1 MDHEENIDPTPE
13 GPGEGASEDM
23 GADELGSSGADAAA
37 AAGAAT
43 GEGPPGDEGPPGSD
57 EPGDSSEPEEPKKR
71 SPWLLIGLG
80 ALGVL
85 LFGAVISALAGALAQ
100 EEIAPTEP
108 AGGANA
114 FITIVQPGQG
124 AVLPVPESIPIR
136 GQAGGLFENN
146 VVVQA
151 FDSEGTLLAQ
161 EPTIVD
167 ASEPGG
173 TGNWEVDMV
182 IPVKPGTSGL
192 IFTSST
198 SPVDG
203 SITASASVEVVYG
216 EEIQAGSEIKID
228 EPKDGAVLDTNL
240 PVTVSG
246 TGRGLFE
253 NNVVVEVLDSSGT
266 VMVQEPTTMQTE
278 EVGGAGTWSIEI
290 RIPAGEGEK
299 GTIHAFSISP
309 QDGSIDAEDR
319 VGVQYGEE
327 ASPEPTEEPTAE
339 PPPDT
344 SAGIEDLLWSLK
356 SLGGIDLVTD
366 STITLDLTSGTASGT
381 AGCNTYSGAYE
392 LSGTSISIGP
402 LATTRMACP
411 EPPGVMDQE
420 NQYLTELQQVEAYS
434 IQSDGLQM
442 FGSAS
447 PVTLFYDSVVM
458 GTVGFMQPLEIPSGS
473 TLTVQLQDTSL
484 ADAPATVLGE
494 TVITDFS
501 EIPIPF
507 TVSYDPMAIDTRLT
521 YSVSARITDGAGNLI
536 FINTTAFNV
545 ITNGN
550 PSVVEVI
557 VEPV

>member
-1 MDHEENIDPTPE
+1 MDHEENMDPVPE
-13 GPGEGASEDM
+13 GTEETASQGM
-23 GADELGSSGADAAA
+23 GADELASSGADELA
-37 AAGAAT
+37 AAGAET
-43 GEGPPGDEGPPGSD
+43 GEGPPGDEGPPGAD
-57 EPGDSSEPEEPKKR
+57 EPEDSSEPKEPKKR

-85 LFGAVISALAGALAQ
+85 LFGAVIAALAGALSQ

-108 AGGANA
+108 PSGANA
-114 FITIVQPGQG
+114 FITIVQPGQS

-151 FDSEGTLLAQ
+151 FDSEGTLLAE
-161 EPTIVD
+161 EPATVD

-182 IPVKPGTSGL
+182 IPVKPGTRGL
-192 IFTSST
+192 IFASST

-203 SITASASVEVVYG
+203 SITASASVEVTYG
-216 EEIQAGSEIKID
+216 EELPTGGEIKID
-228 EPKDGAVLDTNL
+228 QPKDGAVLDTAL

-253 NNVVVEVLDSSGT
+253 NNVVVEVLDSSGN
-266 VMVQEPTTMQTE
+266 VIVQEPTTMQTE
-278 EVGGAGTWSIEI
+278 EVGGAGTWSIDI
-290 RIPAGEGEK
+290 RIPAGDGEK
-299 GTIHAFSISP
+299 GTIHAFSTSP

-327 ASPEPTEEPTAE
+327 TTPEPTAEPTAE

-344 SAGIEDLLWSLK
+344 NAGIEDLLWSLN
-356 SLGGIDLVTD
+356 SLGGIELVPG
-366 STITLDLTSGTASGT
+366 STITMDLTDRTASGS
-381 AGCNTYSGAYE
+381 AGCNTYSGPYE
-392 LSGTSISIGP
+392 LSDTSISLGQM
-402 LATTRMACP
+402 ATTRMACP
-411 EPPGVMDQE
+411 ELPGVMDQE
-420 NQYLTELQQVEAYS
+420 NQYLIELQNVEAYS

-442 FGSAS
+442 FGSQS

-484 ADAPATVLGE
+484 ADAPAKVLGE

-501 EIPIPF
+501 VIPIPF
-507 TVSYDPMAIDTRLT
+507 SVGYDPTEIDTRFT
-521 YSVSARITDGAGNLI
+521 YSISARITDGAGNLI
-536 FINTTAFNV
+536 FINTTAYNV

-550 PSVVEVI
+550 PSVVELM

>member
-1 MDHEENIDPTPE
+1 MDHEENMDPISEEIKGT
-13 GPGEGASEDM
+13 ASQGMED
-23 GADELGSSGADAAA
+23 DDTESGA
-37 AAGAAT
+37 
-43 GEGPPGDEGPPGSD
+43 
-57 EPGDSSEPEEPKKR
+57 PEEPKGR
-71 SPWLLIGLG
+71 SGWVIVGIGGLIVLLI
-80 ALGVL
+80 A
-85 LFGAVISALAGALAQ
+85 AVVALAGGTLSD
-100 EEIAPTEP
+100 EEAAPTEP
-108 AGGANA
+108 PGGADA
-114 FITIVQPGQG
+114 FLTIVQPGQG
-124 AVLPVPESIPIR
+124 AVVPAPESVPIR
-136 GQAGGLFENN
+136 GQAGGLFENSL
-146 VVVQA
+146 VVQA
-151 FDSEGTLLAQ
+151 FDSEGTLLAE
-161 EPTIVD
+161 EPTTVD

-173 TGNWEVDMV
+173 TGNWEVNMV

-228 EPKDGAVLDTNL
+228 LPKDGDVLDTNL

-253 NNVVVEVLDSSGT
+253 NNVVVEALDSSGT
-266 VMVQEPTTMQTE
+266 VIVQEPTTMQTE
-278 EVGGAGTWSIEI
+278 EVGGAGTWSIDM
-290 RIPAGEGEK
+290 RIPAGGGEQ
-299 GTIHAFSISP
+299 GTIHAFSTSP

-327 ASPEPTEEPTAE
+327 DATPEPTAEPTAE

-344 SAGIEDLLWSLK
+344 SAGIEDLLWSLD
-356 SLGGIDLVTD
+356 SLGGIPLVLD
-366 STITLDLTSGTASGT
+366 SAITMDLTDGNANGT
-381 AGCNTYSGAYE
+381 AGCNTYNAPYE
-392 LSGTSISIGP
+392 LSGTSISFGTP
-402 LATTRMACP
+402 ATTRMACP
-411 EPPGVMDQE
+411 EPPGLMDQE
-420 NQYLTELQQVEAYS
+420 NQYLTELQNVEAYS

-484 ADAPATVLGE
+484 QDVAATVLGE

-507 TVSYDPMAIDTRLT
+507 SVSYDPTEIDIRNT
-521 YSVSARITDGAGNLI
+521 YSISARITDEAGNLI
-536 FINTTAFNV
+536 FINTTAYNV
-545 ITNGN
+545 ITNDN
-550 PSVVEVI
+550 PSVVDVI

>member
-278 EVGGAGTWSIEI
+278 EVGGAGTWSIDI
-290 RIPAGEGEK
+290 RIPAGGSELGS
-299 GTIHAFSISP
+299 IRAFSTSP
-309 QDGSIDAEDR
+309 QDGSVVAEDR
-319 VGVQYGEE
+319 VGVLYGEE
-327 ASPEPTEEPTAE
+327 ATPEPTAE
-339 PPPDT
+339 PPPAT
-344 SAGIEDLLWSLK
+344 NAGIEDLLWSLK
-356 SLGGIDLVTD
+356 SLGGLDLVPG
-366 STITLDLTSGTASGT
+366 STITMDLTDGTASGT
-381 AGCNTYSGAYE
+381 AGCNTYSGFYE
-392 LSGTSISIGP
+392 PSGTSISFGP
-402 LATTRMACP
+402 MATTRAACP
-411 EPPGVMDQE
+411 EPPGLMEQE
-420 NQYLTELQQVEAYS
+420 NQYLTELQNVEAYS
-434 IQSDGLQM
+434 MQSDGLQM

-447 PVTLFYDSVVM
+447 PVTLFYDSAVM

-484 ADAPATVLGE
+484 QDVAAKVLGE
-494 TVITDFS
+494 TVITDFTV
-501 EIPIPF
+501 IPIPF
-507 TVSYDPMAIDTRLT
+507 SVSYDPTAIDMRFT
-521 YSVSARITDGAGNLI
+521 YSISARITDGAGNLI
-536 FINTTAFNV
+536 FINATAFNV